1 MKHKSRKLRRVRKS
15 RKSRVRKSRKS
26 RVRKS
31 RTKKSRTKK
40 SRTKRGKSQK
50 RSQTNEIMLRV
61 EPLVNDI
68 NYNKKNIKML
78 AKWFKRE
85 LHVVKYV
92 NKEAKPSVK
101 IVDNKT
107 IELYVKVPSDSK
119 ENLERIEFYMRN
131 LDDDGNA
138 PIEVKDE
145 NIVSIDWKKGTHVV
159 NYVSKR

>member
-1 MKHKSRKLRRVRKS
+1 
-15 RKSRVRKSRKS
+15 
-26 RVRKS
+26 
-31 RTKKSRTKK
+31 
-40 SRTKRGKSQK
+40 
-50 RSQTNEIMLRV
+50 MLRV

-92 NKEAKPSVK
+92 NKEAKPTVK

-119 ENLERIEFYMRN
+119 ENLERIKFYMRN

-159 NYVSKR
+159 KYVSKR